1 MPSPLLE
8 AENLGKTYAIP
19 VLEGVSLS
27 LYPGEVLALAGENGA
42 GKSTFSKIVCGL
54 IPPTTG
60 TMRLNGQPYA
70 PTSRTD
76 AEKRGVR
83 MVMQELNLIPTL
95 TVAENLMID
104 RLPNR
109 MGFIE
114 RTRLNDMARPL
125 MARVGLDA
133 IDPATPVAEL
143 GVGHQQM
150 VEIARNLA
158 GECRLLILDEPT
170 AMLTDREVELLFDQI
185 ARLKAQGVG
194 LIYISHRLDE
204 LKRISDRISVLRD
217 GKLVSTQDIK
227 PLAIDDIVRMM
238 VGRDMGDTLDLGER
252 TIGGPVLRVEHLGR
266 KRIVQDVS
274 FTLRSGEILGFAGL
288 VGSGRTELMR
298 LLFGADRKDGGEVY
312 LGDSQTPLDLTS
324 PRRAVEQGVAMI
336 PEDRKQHGLLLP
348 LPIAINTTLAWLG
361 SISRLG
367 WLNHNRERQISEK
380 QAELLATRR
389 TSVDQAVGELSGG
402 NQQKVVISRWLHRD
416 TPVILFDEPTRGID
430 IGAKFDIYHL
440 MGDLSRQHKSMIVV
454 SSDLREL
461 MLICDRIAVMSAGR
475 LVRIF
480 ERGDWSQQAIL
491 DAAFS
496 GYVGKEAGET
506 ASKDDTADTVVRS

>member
-1 MPSPLLE
+1 MSSPLLE

-19 VLEGVSLS
+19 VLEGVSLT

-54 IPPTTG
+54 IRPTTG
-60 TMRLNGQPYA
+60 TMRLNGA
-70 PTSRTD
+70 PFSPVSRTD
-76 AEKRGVR
+76 AEKKGVR

-104 RLPNR
+104 HLPRNRL
-109 MGFIE
+109 GFID
-114 RTRLNDMARPL
+114 RKALNAAAKPL

-133 IDPATPVAEL
+133 IDPATPVGEL

-158 GECRLLILDEPT
+158 GNCRLLILDEPT
-170 AMLTDREVELLFDQI
+170 AMLTDREVELLFEQI

-204 LKRISDRISVLRD
+204 LKRIADRITVLRD

-227 PLAIDDIVRMM
+227 PLSIDDIVKLM
-238 VGRDMGDTLDLGER
+238 VGRDMSDTLDLGER
-252 TIGGPVLRVEHLGR
+252 SIGAPLLRVEHLGR
-266 KRIVQDVS
+266 GKAVQDVS
-274 FTLRSGEILGFAGL
+274 FTLHSGEILGFAGL

-298 LLFGADRKDGGEVY
+298 LLFGADRKDTGNVF
-312 LGDSQTPLDLTS
+312 LRDSDTPLQLTS
-324 PRRAVEQGVAMI
+324 PQAAVRQGIAMI

-348 LPIAINTTLAWLG
+348 LPIALNTTLAWLK
-361 SISRLG
+361 SNSRSG
-367 WLNHNRERQISEK
+367 WLNNFREKQIAEK
-380 QAELLATRR
+380 QAHLMATRC

-402 NQQKVVISRWLHRD
+402 NQQKVVIGRWLHRD
-416 TPVILFDEPTRGID
+416 CPVILFDEPTRGID

-440 MGDLSRQHKSMIVV
+440 MGDLSRQTKGMIVV

-461 MLICDRIAVMSAGR
+461 MLVCDRIAVMSAGR

-480 ERGDWSQQAIL
+480 ERGQWSQQDIL

-496 GYVGKEAGET
+496 GYIGKDTAATPQTT
-506 ASKDDTADTVVRS
+506 ASPA

>member
-1 MPSPLLE
+1 MSSPLLE

-19 VLEGVSLS
+19 VLEGVSITLH
-27 LYPGEVLALAGENGA
+27 PGEVLALAGENGA

-54 IPPTTG
+54 IQPTTG
-60 TMRLNGQPYA
+60 SMRLNGA
-70 PTSRTD
+70 SFSPTSRTD
-76 AEKRGVR
+76 AEKHGVR

-104 RLPNR
+104 HLPNSF
-109 MGFIE
+109 GFIN
-114 RTRLNDMARPL
+114 RTTLNEMAKPL
-125 MARVGLDA
+125 MARVGLDS
-133 IDPATPVAEL
+133 IDPSTLVGEL

-158 GECRLLILDEPT
+158 GNCRLLILDEPT
-170 AMLTDREVELLFDQI
+170 AMLTDREVELLFEQI

-204 LKRISDRISVLRD
+204 LKQISDRISVLRD
-217 GKLVSTQDIK
+217 GKLVSTQDIG
-227 PLAIDDIVRMM
+227 PLSIDDIVKLM

-252 TIGGPVLRVEHLGR
+252 PLGEPVLRVEHLGR
-266 KRIVQDVS
+266 RRVVKDVS
-274 FTLRSGEILGFAGL
+274 FNLRSGEILGFAGL

-298 LLFGADRKDGGEVY
+298 LLFGADQKDT
-312 LGDSQTPLDLTS
+312 GDIFIGNSQTPLHLTS
-324 PRRAVEQGVAMI
+324 PREAVRQGIAMI
-336 PEDRKQHGLLLP
+336 PEDRKQQGLLLP
-348 LPIAINTTLAWLG
+348 LPISLNTTLAWLG
-361 SISRLG
+361 SVSSYG
-367 WLNHNRERQISEK
+367 WLNRGKEHDVAEK
-380 QAELLATRR
+380 QAKALGTRR
-389 TSVDQAVGELSGG
+389 TSVEQAVGELSGG

-416 TPVILFDEPTRGID
+416 CPVILFDEPTRGID

-440 MGDLSRQHKSMIVV
+440 MGDLSRQQKGMIVV

-480 ERGDWSQQAIL
+480 ERGQWSQQDIH

-496 GYVGKEAGET
+496 GYIGKDAANT
-506 ASKDDTADTVVRS
+506 DSPSAASLP